1 MAPRL
6 PGPHDFLASGAGAAL
21 ASRHASQPIC
31 ADAVA
36 RSRSVL
42 ASPGPEPTI
51 DAAASSSTRVRDMH
65 AGARPVAVL
74 LVGLLR
80 TFVREDVHRSI
91 KANLVDS
98 LAGVGASDVYLRV
111 GPDARAQA
119 AINATYWRVTR
130 AMLAYV
136 KPPPPPAPPIRRP
149 IHPLQRRRAQT

>member
-42 ASPGPEPTI
+42 ASPDPEPTI
-51 DAAASSSTRVRDMH
+51 DAAAGPSAHARDVH
-65 AGARPVAVL
+65 AGAPPVAVL

-91 KANLVDS
+91 KTNLVDS

-111 GPDARAQA
+111 GPSMGA
-119 AINATYWRVTR
+119 ASA
-130 AMLAYV
+130 
-136 KPPPPPAPPIRRP
+136 
-149 IHPLQRRRAQT
+149 RRARESERRANYLLILTLTVQTDDCMICTLSARINTE